1 MCEKVLVAGVMVG
14 DLSGFNLGGRGARS
28 SRLSAHCVEVRS

>member
-14 DLSGFNLGGRGARS
+14 GLSGFNLGGKGATVS
-28 SRLSAHCVEVRS
+28 HLAAHCVEVRS